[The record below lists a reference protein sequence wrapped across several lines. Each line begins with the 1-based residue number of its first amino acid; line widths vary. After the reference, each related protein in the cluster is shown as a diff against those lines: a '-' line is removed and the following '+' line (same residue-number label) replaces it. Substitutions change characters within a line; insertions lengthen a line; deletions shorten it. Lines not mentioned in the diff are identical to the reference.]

1 MAHIRASSRS
11 VVRREKRHTP
21 QATQNSQRMNIRK
34 DVLSQIEQTRQE
46 MNEAEAA
53 KRQKGREMTTTE
65 EVEKT
70 TQ

>member
-1 MAHIRASSRS
+1 
-11 VVRREKRHTP
+11 
-21 QATQNSQRMNIRK
+21 MNIRK

-70 TQ
+70 TR